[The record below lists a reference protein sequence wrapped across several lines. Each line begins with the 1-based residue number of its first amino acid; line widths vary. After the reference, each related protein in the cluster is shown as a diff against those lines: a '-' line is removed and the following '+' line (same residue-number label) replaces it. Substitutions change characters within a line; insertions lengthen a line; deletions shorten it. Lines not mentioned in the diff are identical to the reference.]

1 MTALLIMKEQ
11 LINELTEMG
20 VVNGQLID
28 LNAFDVI
35 PNPPKIDKNV
45 SKEKK
50 KINNS
55 SNNSS
60 DE

>member
-11 LINELTEMG
+11 LINELTEVG

-28 LNAFDVI
+28 LNAFYVI
-35 PNPPKIDKNV
+35 PNRPKIDKNV

-50 KINNS
+50 KIK
-55 SNNSS
+55 
-60 DE
+60 

>member
-28 LNAFDVI
+28 LNAFSII
-35 PNPPKIDKNV
+35 PKPDDYKGKRKTPEIQN
-45 SKEKK
+45 
-50 KINNS
+50 
-55 SNNSS
+55 
-60 DE
+60 